1 MNLFVKALHDHYVA
15 EISEAVATLNV
26 YLNNRVGVG
35 EHPDLLAE
43 IKKYVDILDGADS
56 KLATLNKYINNN
68 QQQNNNQESENAS

>member
-26 YLNNRVGVG
+26 YLNNSVGVG
-35 EHPDLLAE
+35 EHPDILAE

-56 KLATLNKYINNN
+56 KLATLNKYITNNSSV
-68 QQQNNNQESENAS
+68 QSQEVST